1 MPNQELMTL
10 SGLKISA
17 SQKFTRNKRF
27 LPNFEPF
34 QKYENQDL
42 YKHILTRSTNNYESN
57 G

>member
-10 SGLKISA
+10 SGLKTSA

-42 YKHILTRSTNNYESN
+42 YKHILTRSTHKYESN